1 MLITRTGESYHC
13 NECGRLSQINHLS
26 NDTRTDTVLFVKNKK
41 KYIAL
46 ILDIL
51 SFIFEFIK
59 CTGNIKEDIIK
70 EQQRKTRGQEVIF
83 RVVASFSIR
92 QA

>member
-1 MLITRTGESYHC
+1 MTHELTLFY
-13 NECGRLSQINHLS
+13 LSKII
-26 NDTRTDTVLFVKNKK
+26 KK

-59 CTGNIKEDIIK
+59 CTGNIEEDIIK